1 MARHVIHAHS
11 VKTDNGNPKLP
22 DLDRIE
28 YGEIAINYA
37 SGAETISFKNTN
49 NELVLVKTDDYYQKK
64 FDDTNKNIE
73 DNEFV
78 TSAALN
84 NLNERINNIPNE
96 VLIGDVITGTPDIF
110 IDTSETKE
118 LEIYTREQ
126 VDSIISSLENDIEAS
141 TAITQ
146 QISEKINS
154 LDSNAKSNDGEFI
167 SIEISQI
174 DGKINSVSVDDTS
187 IKDINTTINKVKTD
201 LNTFL
206 SSAEI
211 GNEAIDTLKEIQ
223 SYINSDSGTTVEI
236 LENISKAQ
244 TTGEN
249 AQTSADNA
257 HKNIEVINSIIG
269 EGFDSSSTISDQFY
283 TLQTN
288 VEDNELVTSSALN
301 NLNARINDIPDE
313 VFIGETIDGAPE
325 IFIDVSENETIE
337 IYTQKQINDKLSAI
351 TINANLYADEV
362 SNNVLIGNESSY
374 NKGNILIDTTE
385 NVNVEVYTKSQV
397 DAIIAT
403 LEARIRALEN

>member
-37 SGAETISFKNTN
+37 SGTETISFKNTN

-126 VDSIISSLENDIEAS
+126 IDSIISSLETDIEAS

-154 LDSNAKSNDGEFI
+154 LDSDITSTDGDYV
-167 SIEISQI
+167 SVQVTQV
-174 DGKINSVSVDDTS
+174 DGKIDAVSVDDS
-187 IKDINTTINKVKTD
+187 AVKTKFSTISSSITEIKSD
-201 LNTFL
+201 LDAFL
-206 SSAEI
+206 SAAEV
-211 GNEAIDTLKEIQ
+211 GDEAIDTLKEIQ
-223 SYINSDSGTTVEI
+223 TYIDADSGATIEM
-236 LENISKAQ
+236 LNKIS
-244 TTGEN
+244 N
-249 AQTSADNA
+249 AQTSANEANA
-257 HKNIEVINSIIG
+257 SIAVTNLIIGDGFTSASTVTNQISQINTNIEN
-269 EGFDSSSTISDQFY
+269 
-283 TLQTN
+283 
-288 VEDNELVTSSALN
+288 NELVTASALN
-301 NLNARINDIPDE
+301 DLNTRLNAVPDE
-313 VFIGETIDGAPE
+313 VFIGDAMEGTPE
-325 IFIDVSENETIE
+325 IFIDTTENETIE
-337 IYTQKQINDKLSAI
+337 IYTQEQVNDKLSAV
-351 TINANLYADEV
+351 TANANLYADSV
-362 SNNVLIGNESSY
+362 SNNVLVGTESTSD
-374 NKGNILIDTTE
+374 KGNILVDTSE
-385 NVNVEVYTKSQV
+385 DANIEVYTKAQV
-397 DAIIAT
+397 DAIVAA
-403 LEARIRALEN
+403 LEARIQALEN

>member
-49 NELVLVKTDDYYQKK
+49 NEFVLVKTDDYYQKK

-73 DNEFV
+73 DNELV

-96 VLIGDVITGTPDIF
+96 VLIGDVITGVPDIF

-126 VDSIISSLENDIEAS
+126 IDSIISSLETDIEAS

-167 SIEISQI
+167 SVEISQI
-174 DGKINSVSVDDTS
+174 DGKINSVSVDDAS
-187 IKDINTTINKVKTD
+187 IKEINTTINKVKTD

-236 LENISKAQ
+236 LENISKKE
-244 TTGEN
+244 TY
-249 AQTSADNA
+249 
-257 HKNIEVINSIIG
+257 
-269 EGFDSSSTISDQFY
+269 FTI
-283 TLQTN
+283 
-288 VEDNELVTSSALN
+288 
-301 NLNARINDIPDE
+301 
-313 VFIGETIDGAPE
+313 
-325 IFIDVSENETIE
+325 
-337 IYTQKQINDKLSAI
+337 
-351 TINANLYADEV
+351 
-362 SNNVLIGNESSY
+362 
-374 NKGNILIDTTE
+374 
-385 NVNVEVYTKSQV
+385 
-397 DAIIAT
+397 
-403 LEARIRALEN
+403 